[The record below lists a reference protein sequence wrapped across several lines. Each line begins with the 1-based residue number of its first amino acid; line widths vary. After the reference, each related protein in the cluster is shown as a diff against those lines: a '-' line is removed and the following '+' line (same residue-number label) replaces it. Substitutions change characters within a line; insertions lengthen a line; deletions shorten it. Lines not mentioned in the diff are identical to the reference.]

1 MILNDSISKEN
12 FNQTVIERW
21 DSEDSL
27 QKIWIAN
34 SMIGVVGII
43 LNSLVLFIFFQERTK
58 LVTSVNAMIM

>member
-1 MILNDSISKEN
+1 MIQSRKKILTKKSLNDGI
-12 FNQTVIERW
+12 
-21 DSEDSL
+21 

-43 LNSLVLFIFFQERTK
+43 LNSLVLFIFFQERNK